1 MALKAEIEEILNRR
15 DAMVDLAD
23 AFDQTQGQIGDALG
37 PSTAIARLLKI
48 ADVQNAAILRLA
60 EEIDRLGGT
69 AS

>member
-1 MALKAEIEEILNRR
+1 MALKEEIEEILNRR
-15 DAMVDLAD
+15 DAMVELAD
-23 AFDQTQGQIGDALG
+23 ALSRTQGQVGDALG
-37 PSTAIARLLKI
+37 QSTAIARLLKI